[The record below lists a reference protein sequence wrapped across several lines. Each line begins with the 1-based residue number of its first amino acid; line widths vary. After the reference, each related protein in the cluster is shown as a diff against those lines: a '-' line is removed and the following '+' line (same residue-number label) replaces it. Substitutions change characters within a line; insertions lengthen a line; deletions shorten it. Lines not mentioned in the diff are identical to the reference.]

1 MLLKSVEVVLP
12 ENRVFPGPRSLPI
25 TLPRLRVGIFVSAI
39 IVVRLPGVV
48 LVVGSSRAK
57 TCGSCVWPDRKRQA
71 PPEAE
76 REEREYDNTHGAH
89 ARSSRQNITAPG
101 RAARKPGKERARV

>member
-1 MLLKSVEVVLP
+1 M
-12 ENRVFPGPRSLPI
+12 
-25 TLPRLRVGIFVSAI
+25 SAI

-101 RAARKPGKERARV
+101 RAARKPGEERARV